1 MAHDY
6 LHIKP
11 QGRLGR
17 GWPCQLLL
25 SVMAGHIAGC
35 KALTFGAR
43 SWKAPAEKISP
54 RLRVMSTCSLRPKLS
69 ARGKVR
75 CSSAFPRISAF
86 CSSTDNI
93 LLSHRVSRRVRGG
106 ARRQKVPGC
115 SACGTTSI
123 TSILELCLGLCQI
136 PHVSTDFPIPWPFST
151 VLAQSKA
158 VFPAWKPRG
167 SPEAS
172 GTHSPG
178 QEGREVEGRSLLQ
191 PSCWISV
198 SPLSQML
205 CHELTYARLRG
216 AG

>member
-17 GWPCQLLL
+17 GWPCRLLL

-106 ARRQKVPGC
+106 ARRQKAPGC
-115 SACGTTSI
+115 SACGTTLI
-123 TSILELCLGLCQI
+123 TSILELFLGLCQI
-136 PHVSTDFPIPWPFST
+136 PHVSSADEPALTSPSHGHLAQCWLSPKLCSQPGNPEGPQRPLVPIPQGRRAGRWRDVPFYSP
-151 VLAQSKA
+151 
-158 VFPAWKPRG
+158 PAG
-167 SPEAS
+167 S
-172 GTHSPG
+172 
-178 QEGREVEGRSLLQ
+178 VSLL
-191 PSCWISV
+191 SLKCFAMS
-198 SPLSQML
+198 
-205 CHELTYARLRG
+205 
-216 AG
+216 